1 MSYQDDMKTATW
13 QKRRL
18 MLLER
23 DNWKCKTHDC
33 KGQSSQL
40 EIHHID
46 YIPGN
51 KIWEYPD
58 DMLITLCR
66 DCHSREQERDP
77 AERMLINSMRM
88 KGFMVGDV
96 LSLSVKI
103 DNDARFTEILLKV
116 LRGFQNG

>member
-1 MSYQDDMKTATW
+1 MSYHDDMKTATW

-18 MLLER
+18 QLLER
-23 DNWKCKTHDC
+23 DKWKCQNHDC
-33 KGQSSQL
+33 TGESQQL

-46 YIPGN
+46 YIPGQ

-58 DMLITLCR
+58 DMLLTLCSK
-66 DCHSREQERDP
+66 CHSKEQERDP

-96 LSLSVKI
+96 LALSVKI
-103 DNDARFTEILLKV
+103 DNEPRFTETLLKV

>member
-1 MSYQDDMKTATW
+1 
-13 QKRRL
+13 
-18 MLLER
+18 
-23 DNWKCKTHDC
+23 
-33 KGQSSQL
+33 
-40 EIHHID
+40 
-46 YIPGN
+46 
-51 KIWEYPD
+51 
-58 DMLITLCR
+58 MLITLCR

-96 LSLSVKI
+96 LALSVKI